1 MVIFSGKG
9 YFRVKINIKA
19 VQEILNQGKNIPAV
33 RAFRE
38 MLKALGYR
46 AESLHDLGDFIL
58 DLRNGKEK
66 EAAWR
71 LTDETEDNL
80 QVLIL
85 VRNP

>member
-1 MVIFSGKG
+1 M
-9 YFRVKINIKA
+9 KINIKA

-46 AESLHDLGDFIL
+46 AESLYDLRDFIL
-58 DLRNGKEK
+58 DLRDGKEK

-71 LTDETEDNL
+71 LTDEREDNL
-80 QVLIL
+80 QVLSL